1 MIGRL
6 LLTKSKLISIKD
18 LLTFNNSNSSSFNLC
33 NLFQHFFFERIIYDV
48 FVNKEKPTYCNL
60 PSVFNSLIQIIYT
73 NISVPQF
80 FKNILFTCQ
89 NRIISVVIY
98 GFRNCFH
105 SSVG

>member
-18 LLTFNNSNSSSFNLC
+18 LLTFNNSNSSSFNLS

-60 PSVFNSLIQIIYT
+60 PYVFNSLIQIIYT
-73 NISVPQF
+73 NISVPEF
-80 FKNILFTCQ
+80 FWIFYLRVKI
-89 NRIISVVIY
+89 
-98 GFRNCFH
+98 G
-105 SSVG
+105 